1 MILGNVVAV
10 TSHHCGRVVDSGENA
25 YVSDAIMR
33 DIGVGSFKVEK
44 VGFITD
50 EDEERKAWQ
59 SRPDVTRL
67 DAEAISDFSPAI
79 SAVMAEAGAG
89 ANITF
94 HDTMLE
100 NTRVRGVTS
109 EYEEFSGYA
118 AERGRL
124 PSRMEVERGR
134 PVALLGWDTA
144 DKLFKDRN
152 PVDATVQINGM
163 HFKVVGVSEKKG
175 SMFGNSQDEFVL
187 IPLGAFHRLF
197 GLAARSSSP

>member
-1 MILGNVVAV
+1 MIQIIEAVRIALYSIWANKIRSIMMILGNVVAV
-10 TSHHCGRVVDSGENA
+10 TSIIAVVSLIQGMNA
-25 YVSDAIMR
+25 YVSD
-33 DIGVGSFKVEK
+33 
-44 VGFITD
+44 
-50 EDEERKAWQ
+50 
-59 SRPDVTRL
+59 
-67 DAEAISDFSPAI
+67 AISDFSPAI
-79 SAVMAEAGAG
+79 SAVMAETGAR
-89 ANITF
+89 ANVTF
-94 HDTMLE
+94 RDALLE

-118 AERGRL
+118 ADRGRL

-144 DKLFKDRN
+144 DKLFKGRN
-152 PVDATVQINGM
+152 AVDATVQINGM

-197 GLAARSSSP
+197 GSRR